1 MESRQ
6 RREVGQIVHRN
17 HLVQEVAVPPG
28 SPLAEAHFKGAREPL
43 GLGVQAPLH
52 LWAKVNFYPNLG
64 TFRPTF
70 MTFKARLLVVLGH
83 LELSL
88 QPLQQPRL
96 VAIASREINEGVF
109 WVLILF
115 MARWVCQISLDLA
128 QQQQPRKRP
137 QIASYRIME
146 SRMRTFPTFLFHWT
160 LLLKLSKRTQ
170 TMKK

>member
-1 MESRQ
+1 MDLKILVQAPIVGQPAVVKLFFGPFRPWRYFLQLFCPSQVKNFGANTLQCLAAVEIVESRQ

-17 HLVQEVAVPPG
+17 HLVQEVPVPPG
-28 SPLAEAHFKGAREPL
+28 PHLKAHFKGARKPL

-88 QPLQQPRL
+88 QPLQQPRRL
-96 VAIASREINEGVF
+96 AAIASREINEGVF
-109 WVLILF
+109 
-115 MARWVCQISLDLA
+115 
-128 QQQQPRKRP
+128 
-137 QIASYRIME
+137 
-146 SRMRTFPTFLFHWT
+146 
-160 LLLKLSKRTQ
+160 
-170 TMKK
+170 